1 MITKGMDFMGKT
13 NSVVDMLL
21 PAMDKLDSLPGA
33 SSMECS
39 SGGSVISVEA
49 DGEGGLGSTLPKQP
63 SNNLVK
69 EEVSVPVRATLV
81 LPRPSHFNCATLLS
95 KCADSSK
102 SITPYVK
109 ENDTGFKDNKQ
120 EILLM

>member
-13 NSVVDMLL
+13 NSAVDMLL
-21 PAMDKLDSLPGA
+21 PAMGELDSLPEA
-33 SSMECS
+33 SQVGCS
-39 SGGSVISVEA
+39 SGGSVISVKA

-69 EEVSVPVRATLV
+69 EEVSVPLRATLI
-81 LPRPSHFNCATLLS
+81 LLRPSHFNHAALLS
-95 KCADSSK
+95 RCAASSK

-109 ENDTGFKDNKQ
+109 ENDMGFKDNN
-120 EILLM
+120 